1 MALGVQ
7 VGVGVVRR
15 KAVDGHHASRGGRKV
30 LLRVTAEHGRVM
42 GFEAVWGEHLVGGH
56 GSTRVGIMGEPLLGV
71 VDAAQTGA
79 REGREALAHAGH
91 VLVVG
96 SIEVIHGG
104 QPALVP
110 HEREATA
117 HVARQALVVVRVVVV
132 MVVVVM
138 VGKLVRDGGDGR
150 QRLQRG

>member
-7 VGVGVVRR
+7 VGVGVVWR
-15 KAVDGHHASRGGRKV
+15 KAVDGNHACRSGREV
-30 LLRVTAEHGRVM
+30 LLPVTTEHGRVV
-42 GFEAVWGEHLVGGH
+42 GFEAVGGEHFVGGH
-56 GSTRVGIMGEPLLGV
+56 GGTRVGIMWEPLLGV

-79 REGREALAHAGH
+79 GKGREALAHAGH

-96 SIEVIHGG
+96 GIEVIHRG

-117 HVARQALVVVRVVVV
+117 HVACQALVVVRVVVV
-132 MVVVVM
+132 VVVM
-138 VGKLVRDGGDGR
+138 VMVGELVRDGGDGR